1 MLAPDFYK
9 LVLALWGEDWRPR
22 LRAFLAEH
30 GHSYSRQS
38 LWNWRKAKAP
48 VPEPVAVI
56 LKREAE
62 RRGISLTGPAA

>member
-1 MLAPDFYK
+1 MSAAEFYK

-22 LRAFLAEH
+22 LRALLAKR

-38 LWNWRKAKAP
+38 LWNWRKGKAP

-62 RRGISLTGPAA
+62 RQGIALTEPKA